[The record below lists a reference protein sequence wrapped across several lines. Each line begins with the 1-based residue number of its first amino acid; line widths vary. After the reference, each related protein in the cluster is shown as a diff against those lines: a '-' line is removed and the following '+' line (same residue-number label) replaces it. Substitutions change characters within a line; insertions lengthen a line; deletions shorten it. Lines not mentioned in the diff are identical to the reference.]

1 LLQDSIDQLD
11 ANLSNILDM
20 DTSLL
25 TYDEESRLAIGGHL
39 APLFEE
45 LQFHCDRSRLLLIT
59 RFSDFE
65 RRIEIQR
72 LMNDN
77 GSRNYSTIS
86 CSAHNSSTPLR
97 TE

>member
-1 LLQDSIDQLD
+1 MD
-11 ANLSNILDM
+11 A
-20 DTSLL
+20 SLL

-39 APLFEE
+39 APLVEE
-45 LQFHCDRSRLLLIT
+45 LKFHCDRSRLLLIT
-59 RFSDFE
+59 RLSSDLE

-86 CSAHNSSTPLR
+86 CSAHSSSTPLR
-97 TE
+97 PEQHSP